1 MKLAKGDLTKIVL
14 KDVRQKEHQ
23 LTRIAA
29 PEIHQ
34 LFKESVYD
42 SLISW
47 YSDYTPAF
55 YSRTNNF
62 MNVFQSAKTIV
73 NGNLL
78 IMQVDSSSMM
88 DYAGWFDQ
96 ILDASKAFDFM
107 FMNGEHGHGHWM
119 MHRSIPPY
127 MYVERDIESG
137 FNGRL
142 DKIINKRVDEILRK

>member
-107 FMNGEHGHGHWM
+107 FMNGEHGHGRWM
-119 MHRSIPPY
+119 MYQSIPPFHIISK
-127 MYVERDIESG
+127 DFESG
-137 FNGRL
+137 FRGRVQ
-142 DKIINKRVDEILRK
+142 KIIDDKAKKLFS

>member
-107 FMNGEHGHGHWM
+107 FMNGKHGHGRWM
-119 MHRSIPPY
+119 MYQSIPPFHIISK
-127 MYVERDIESG
+127 DFESG
-137 FNGRL
+137 FGGRVQ
-142 DKIINKRVDEILRK
+142 KIIDDKAKKLFS